1 MAITISGANNV
12 DKILATDGVLDSISG
27 FNVVGV
33 MTAGTFDVTGK
44 TTTGHLNVGSNIQL
58 GNAGIITA
66 TTLIGNVT
74 GNVNATSN
82 LLLQIGGSEKF
93 RVGGSGQLG
102 IGGANYGTSG
112 QVLSSGGSGSA
123 ATWST
128 ISSPAISA
136 IASDGASR
144 VVTSDGDG
152 TATAHSEVKIETVS
166 GNKRLSI
173 NKGSGSTEVP
183 LLVRRTDASGIVAE
197 FSNSGGY
204 GVYIGQNGATGEGYI
219 RTATGQP
226 LVFTTNSGSGL
237 ANERLRITSDG
248 NVTIGNSSVAFPSG
262 IGLQIYNSSVAR
274 LKLATNA
281 TGVGANDGFQ
291 IYMSNS
297 GAILENKENAEMR
310 FYTNATERMRILND
324 GDVVVGSYAAEYYES
339 FTISPNHDNGAPRIT
354 FSRAPSSAVSIVI
367 AFKNAGGQIGR
378 IEHDHT
384 SCGIFSSSDYR
395 LKENALSISD
405 GIARLKT
412 LKPYRF
418 NFIADA
424 TKTVDGFFAHEVTAV
439 PEAVSGEK
447 DAVDED
453 GNPDYQVIDHSKLV
467 PLLTAALQEAI
478 TKIETLETKVA
489 ALEGS

>member
-1 MAITISGANNV
+1 MAAFDFPNSPSNGDTYTANGVTFQWNGSVWVRYSASMGAQ
-12 DKILATDGVLDSISG
+12 GS
-27 FNVVGV
+27 
-33 MTAGTFDVTGK
+33 TGP
-44 TTTGHLNVGSNIQL
+44 TGAQGAVGSTGAQ
-58 GNAGIITA
+58 GA
-66 TTLIGNVT
+66 TG
-74 GNVNATSN
+74 
-82 LLLQIGGSEKF
+82 
-93 RVGGSGQLG
+93 
-102 IGGANYGTSG
+102 
-112 QVLSSGGSGSA
+112 SGGSTGAQGATGPTGAQGATGSTGSQGA
-123 ATWST
+123 AGSNG
-128 ISSPAISA
+128 AITS
-136 IASDGASR
+136 IANDATSR
-144 VVTSDGDG
+144 VLTTDGDG

-173 NKGSGSTEVP
+173 NRGTGSTEVP

-226 LVFTTNSGSGL
+226 LVFTTNSGSGI

-324 GDVVVGSYAAEYYES
+324 GDVVIGSYAAEYYES
-339 FTISPNHDNGAPRIT
+339 ITLSPNHDDGAGRIT
-354 FSRAPSSAVSIVI
+354 FSRAPTGNVSIVI
-367 AFKNAGGQIGR
+367 AFKNGGGQIGR

-412 LKPYRF
+412 LKPYKF
-418 NFIADA
+418 NFIADS